1 LQISTDSRKA
11 CTFIATHP
19 EAEHQIQ
26 ARQAAGKNMNTK
38 NREQTSQLP
47 AVRQETQLAFQEAK
61 SMVRKAFVTAI
72 KTNLAFLACSGMY
85 AYRSGQR
92 FWEQKGSSWWA
103 RTRAFSKTAY
113 LAIQEDAFGS
123 DIVIET
129 LDMDRILEEGR
140 PTLSIP
146 PTPEAVDDLSA
157 RKSPKLQP
165 GRHTIQAA
173 QKWPAA

>member
-1 LQISTDSRKA
+1 
-11 CTFIATHP
+11 
-19 EAEHQIQ
+19 
-26 ARQAAGKNMNTK
+26 MNTK
-38 NREQTSQLP
+38 SREQTSQLP
-47 AVRQETQLAFQEAK
+47 AVRQETQLAFHEAK

-103 RTRAFSKTAY
+103 KTRAFSKTAY

-129 LDMDRILEEGR
+129 LDLDRVLEEGK

-146 PTPEAVDDLSA
+146 ATPEAVDDLI
-157 RKSPKLQP
+157 RKKK
-165 GRHTIQAA
+165 T
-173 QKWPAA
+173 